1 MEMFPEI
8 YLDVS
13 SIPEAGKVENVMFN
27 QYRYFRAPTAGIENV
42 FGQKFDQDSEE
53 WYIWFWETDSEN
65 NWKWK

>member
-42 FGQKFDQDSEE
+42 FGQKFD
-53 WYIWFWETDSEN
+53 
-65 NWKWK
+65 